1 MAEKETKIKRRK
13 DAEVFLGVQRSSRE
27 VLEPCGASCVSMK
40 ERQQHPP
47 PLPTCEK
54 EREKKREER
63 GKEGGIEEMEGGR
76 YKGEGC

>member
-27 VLEPCGASCVSMK
+27 VLEPCGVSCVSMK

-47 PLPTCEK
+47 PLPMCEK
-54 EREKKREER
+54 ERERKRERYRGER
-63 GKEGGIEEMEGGR
+63 EGGR
-76 YKGEGC
+76 YRGDGRREV